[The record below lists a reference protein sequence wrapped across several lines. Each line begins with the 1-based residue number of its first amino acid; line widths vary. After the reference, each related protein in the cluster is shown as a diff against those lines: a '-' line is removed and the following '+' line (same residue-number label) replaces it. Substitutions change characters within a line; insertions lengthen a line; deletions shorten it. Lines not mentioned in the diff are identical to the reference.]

1 MIAPVWE
8 DALLDLLVQALL
20 HAVHE
25 LKLVGL
31 EPTIL
36 ISLTP
41 RDGLLQRAGGH
52 A

>member
-8 DALLDLLVQALL
+8 DTLLNFLVETLL

-25 LKLVGL
+25 LKLVDL

-36 ISLTP
+36 VSLTS
-41 RDGLLQRAGGH
+41 RDGLLERTG
-52 A
+52 